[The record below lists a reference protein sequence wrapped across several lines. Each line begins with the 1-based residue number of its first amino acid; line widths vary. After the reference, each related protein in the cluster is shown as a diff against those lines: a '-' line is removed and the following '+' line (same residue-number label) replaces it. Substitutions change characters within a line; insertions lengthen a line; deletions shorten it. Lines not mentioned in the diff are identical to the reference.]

1 MRKSATP
8 GDGGMQERRR
18 GRAPFLVGAA
28 LLACGALLLVAA
40 AAYYGYGFFAARNLD
55 RLAASAGERV
65 TETLA
70 VAPAPPAAA
79 ERPSP
84 AAQILYPGALLPARQ
99 WADPRGAITL
109 GQPDLDGFIPVGGEA
124 RPLIAGAVGRADRIV
139 IPQLGVDAAVE
150 ELNLINLASSPAY
163 ETPKFTVGHIPTTP
177 NPGSAGNGW
186 YFGHLENPVQGE
198 GNVFLRLPEIAAL
211 LRDGEETHVVLT
223 SGERDYLYLVSAT
236 DLVHADDLAL
246 YPSGDARVSLVT
258 CYPRLRYDH
267 RLIVT
272 ANLIAFRDASAVQIG

>member
-1 MRKSATP
+1 MTQSSVNKES
-8 GDGGMQERRR
+8 RR
-18 GRAPFLVGAA
+18 GRASFLAGAA
-28 LLACGALLLVAA
+28 LLACGALLLAAA
-40 AAYYGYGFFAARNLD
+40 AAYYAYGFFAARNLD
-55 RLAASAGERV
+55 SVSASAEERV

-70 VAPAPPAAA
+70 FAPAPPPAAA

-84 AAQILYPGALLPARQ
+84 AAQILYPGALLPARL

-109 GQPDLDGFIPVGGEA
+109 GQPDLNGFIPIGSEP
-124 RPLIAGAVGRADRIV
+124 RPLIAGAVGQADRIL
-139 IPQLGVDAAVE
+139 IPQLGVDAVVE

-198 GNVFLRLPEIAAL
+198 GNVFLRLPEIADL
-211 LRDGEETHVVLT
+211 LRDGEETHVIFA
-223 SGERDYLYLVSAT
+223 SGDRDYLYLVSST

-246 YPSGDARVSLVT
+246 YLSDDARVSLVT

-272 ANLIAFRDASAVQIG
+272 ANLIAFRDAPAAQIG

>member
-1 MRKSATP
+1 MTQASVKNA
-8 GDGGMQERRR
+8 RRP
-18 GRAPFLVGAA
+18 GRAPLLAGGA
-28 LLACGALLLVAA
+28 LLACGALLIAA
-40 AAYYGYGFFAARNLD
+40 AAAFYAYGFFAARNLD
-55 RLAASAGERV
+55 RLAVSAEERV

-70 VAPAPPAAA
+70 VAPAPPPAVA

-84 AAQILYPGALLPARQ
+84 AAQVLYPGALLPARL
-99 WADPRGAITL
+99 WADPRGAVTL
-109 GQPDLDGFIPVGGEA
+109 GQPDLDGFVPIGNEPH
-124 RPLIAGAVGRADRIV
+124 PLIAGAVGTADRIV
-139 IPQLGVDAAVE
+139 IPQLGIDAVVE

-211 LRDGEETHVVLT
+211 LRDGEETHVILT
-223 SGERDYLYLVSAT
+223 SGERDYLYLVGAT

-246 YPSGDARVSLVT
+246 HPSDDARVSLVT

-272 ANLIAFRDASAVQIG
+272 AHLIAFRDAPAAQIG